1 MNKNLVYL
9 LYPFKFSW
17 FEEICLKQ
25 LIFLFFFD
33 LDPPRKLLCKIHFWT
48 GETLIWEGGTA
59 ASEDEEE
66 EEKKK
71 HHAEFKL
78 ILKTCL
84 VYLLFFEG
92 PSVIKKMAEL
102 NNS

>member
-1 MNKNLVYL
+1 M
-9 LYPFKFSW
+9 YPFKFSW

-25 LIFLFFFD
+25 LILLFS
-33 LDPPRKLLCKIHFWT
+33 LTWIHQENFSAKYIS
-48 GETLIWEGGTA
+48 EPEKLIWEGGTA

-66 EEKKK
+66 EEKK

>member
-1 MNKNLVYL
+1 MDKNLEYL

-25 LIFLFFFD
+25 LIFSFFFD

-66 EEKKK
+66 EEKKTPCR
-71 HHAEFKL
+71 
-78 ILKTCL
+78 I
-84 VYLLFFEG
+84 
-92 PSVIKKMAEL
+92 
-102 NNS
+102 

>member
-1 MNKNLVYL
+1 MNKNLEYL

-17 FEEICLKQ
+17 FKEICLNQ

-33 LDPPRKLLCKIHFWT
+33 SDPPRKRLCKIHFWT

-66 EEKKK
+66 EKKK
-71 HHAEFKL
+71 HHEEFKL

>member
-1 MNKNLVYL
+1 MNFCTNIPKM
-9 LYPFKFSW
+9 
-17 FEEICLKQ
+17 
-25 LIFLFFFD
+25 
-33 LDPPRKLLCKIHFWT
+33 
-48 GETLIWEGGTA
+48 WERGG
-59 ASEDEEE
+59 EDEEE

>member
-1 MNKNLVYL
+1 MHKNLEYL

-33 LDPPRKLLCKIHFWT
+33 LDPPRKFFCKIHFWT
-48 GETLIWEGGTA
+48 RETLIWEGGTA

-66 EEKKK
+66 EEEKN
-71 HHAEFKL
+71 
-78 ILKTCL
+78 T
-84 VYLLFFEG
+84 
-92 PSVIKKMAEL
+92 MQNL
-102 NNS
+102 N